1 MKILDKNTALLLISG
16 YGQRIRKNT
25 KTLAFPFKVKC
36 GSQALSE
43 RDGGGIYEN
52 L

>member
-1 MKILDKNTALLLISG
+1 MKILDKNTVNVLLCN
-16 YGQRIRKNT
+16 YGQRIRKNID
-25 KTLAFPFKVKC
+25 TLAFPFKVKC

-43 RDGGGIYEN
+43 RDGGRH